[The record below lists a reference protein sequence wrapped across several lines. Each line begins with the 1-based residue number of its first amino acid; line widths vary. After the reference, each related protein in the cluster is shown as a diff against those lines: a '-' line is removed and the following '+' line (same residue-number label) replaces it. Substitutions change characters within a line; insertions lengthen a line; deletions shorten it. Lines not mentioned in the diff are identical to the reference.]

1 MLIKNVGST
10 DPAFHVTSGI
20 GKALIASGVAVEV
33 LPTAAPKQT
42 GTLEWTASRGPS
54 VADTELP
61 PAIFFSACPACRSEA
76 GYMKGPTVHLT
87 GRVFHCGQFET
98 VPTHVA
104 EHYVQLYKKF
114 KHRQAR
120 RD

>member
-1 MLIKNVGST
+1 
-10 DPAFHVTSGI
+10 
-20 GKALIASGVAVEV
+20 
-33 LPTAAPKQT
+33 
-42 GTLEWTASRGPS
+42 
-54 VADTELP
+54 
-61 PAIFFSACPACRSEA
+61 
-76 GYMKGPTVHLT
+76 MKGPTVHQT

-114 KHRQAR
+114 KQRQAR